1 MTNEFKSKMGVRPVT
16 DVCKKGV
23 GEVKGKSIAVVDTP
37 DLFHTT
43 LSNAEIQEEIV
54 KCITL
59 LAPGTHAF
67 IIVITVGRYTEDV
80 IILHLIE
87 MMFGLKAGQFSIV
100 LFTRADD
107 LETESIE
114 DFVKSR
120 NCANLNRLIKF

>member
-1 MTNEFKSKMGVRPVT
+1 MGVRPVT

-23 GEVKGKSIAVVDTP
+23 GKVKGKSIAVVDTP

-120 NCANLNRLIKF
+120 NCKP